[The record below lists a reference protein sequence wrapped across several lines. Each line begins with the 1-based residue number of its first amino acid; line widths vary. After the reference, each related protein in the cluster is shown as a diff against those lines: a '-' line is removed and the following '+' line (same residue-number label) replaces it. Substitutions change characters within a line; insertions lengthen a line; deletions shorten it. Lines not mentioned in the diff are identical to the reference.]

1 MPALSIIVYA
11 RHVEVHDIHC
21 EALGCHTV
29 RTSPSDSDLHAC
41 QAFSSNTF
49 INIYTH
55 ASSTCQA
62 LSFIHA
68 YAQDLYQE
76 CQYSMHAGQL
86 GRHASTS
93 HHCVCPTCRGT

>member
-11 RHVEVHDIHC
+11 RHVEVHDIYC

-29 RTSPSDSDLHAC
+29 RTLPSSSTCMHAR
-41 QAFSSNTF
+41 AFSSNGF

-55 ASSTCQA
+55 ASSTRQA
-62 LSFIHA
+62 LSYIHV

-76 CQYSMHAGQL
+76 RQYSMHAGQL
-86 GRHASTS
+86 GRHASTF